1 MKKFYNEPEFEVVK
15 MMFSTA
21 LLTSSNVPEE
31 TLGEDVDGDD

>member
-21 LLTSSNVPEE
+21 LLTSSEIPEE
-31 TLGEDVDGDD
+31 TVGEDIDSDD